1 MKRKTLI
8 AAQIMAAVALALPLS
23 AAERLGAKPGSKMRI
38 EGTSNI
44 HDWQV
49 EGKLIGG
56 YIEVDENFPLEPGK
70 EVKPGKVEIKGET
83 FVPIRSLTSL
93 EKDGRPYST
102 RMDDVMYEHLLE
114 ATNKRIIFYPTEL
127 TLKEAAK
134 DKSAPYVYDAKGK
147 LVVAG
152 VTNEIAFPVNV
163 VPQGGDDK
171 RIKVSGTTSVK
182 MSQFKIDPPAP
193 KIALGM
199 IKTGDDV
206 KLIFDW
212 LVGPAKKAAQ

>member
-8 AAQIMAAVALALPLS
+8 AAQIIAALAMTLPLG
-23 AAERLGAKPGSKMRI
+23 AAEKLGAKPGSKMRL

-56 YIEVDENFPLEPGK
+56 YLEVDENFPLEPGK
-70 EVKPGKVEIKGET
+70 EAKPGKVVVKGEI
-83 FVPIRSLTSL
+83 FVPIRSMSSL

-102 RMDDVMYEHLLE
+102 KMDDIMYEKLLE
-114 ATNKRIIFYPTEL
+114 TTNKRITFYPTEL
-127 TLKEAAK
+127 VLKEAAK
-134 DKSAPYVYDAKGK
+134 DKTSPYVYDAKGN
-147 LVVAG
+147 LAVAG
-152 VTNEIAFPVNV
+152 VTNEVSFAVNV
-163 VPQGGDDK
+163 VPQGGDDRK
-171 RIKVSGTTSVK
+171 IKISGTTSVK
-182 MSQFKIDPPAP
+182 MSAFKIEAPAP
-193 KIALGM
+193 KIAMGM

-212 LVGPAKKAAQ
+212 VIGPPKKTAQ

>member
-8 AAQIMAAVALALPLS
+8 AVQVLAAVALALPLS
-23 AAERLGAKPGSKMRI
+23 AAERLGAKPGSKMRL

-56 YIEVDENFPLEPGK
+56 YIEVDQNFPLEPGK
-70 EVKPGKVEIKGET
+70 EAKPGKVEIKGEA
-83 FVPIRSLTSL
+83 FVPIRSMSSI

-102 RMDDVMYEHLLE
+102 KMDDIMYEKLLE
-114 ATNKRIIFYPTEL
+114 ATNKRITFYPTEL
-127 TLKEAAK
+127 VLKEAAK
-134 DKSAPYVYDAKGK
+134 DKTAPYVYDAKG
-147 LVVAG
+147 LLAVAG
-152 VTNEIAFPVNV
+152 VTNEVSFPVNV

-171 RIKVSGTTSVK
+171 RIKISGTANVK
-182 MSQFKIDPPAP
+182 MSQFKIEPPAP

-206 KLIFDW
+206 KIIFDW
-212 LVGPAKKAAQ
+212 VVGPPKKSAQ